1 MDVAGLTGWLDNQA
15 AVGQFSGVALIWR
28 DGAPVLSF
36 AGGVAE
42 RRFATPIRFDTRF
55 AVGSVTKVVVAA
67 ACLRLVDRGLVGL
80 HQPLTDVL
88 PSDQQPDALTPAH
101 ELHHLLSHTS
111 GLANY
116 HDTLSTSWASF
127 LSAWDR
133 VPTYH
138 ARGPADLLP
147 LFMHLPATGPPGV
160 EFAYA
165 DANYVLAGLV
175 IEAITGQPWTEF
187 ATAEVLGPA
196 GMVDSGFPYLDD
208 DPPRLATGY
217 LVTDG
222 PQERWLSNV
231 YSVPAGGMPDG
242 GLVTTATDL
251 ARLFDALEGGGL
263 LSPTAHAA
271 MTTPQDPDREVLE
284 RYGYGCV
291 VTVQDNRVTIIGHD
305 GMDPGVSASVSRY
318 RDAATTIVV
327 VSNQDRGC
335 WPVVARLAAEAALDD
350 PRS

>member
-1 MDVAGLTGWLDNQA
+1 MDVAGLTGWLA
-15 AVGQFSGVALIWR
+15 ERVSVGQFSGVAMLWQ
-28 DGAPVLSF
+28 DAAPVFSY

-42 RRFATPIRFDTRF
+42 RRHATPIRFDTRF

-67 ACLRLVDRGLVGL
+67 TCLRLVDRGLVGL

-88 PSDQQPDALTPAH
+88 PSGQQPDALTPAH
-101 ELHHLLSHTS
+101 QLHHLLSHSS

-116 HDTLSTSWASF
+116 HDTLSTSWDSF

-133 VPTYH
+133 LPTYH

-147 LFMHLPATGPPGV
+147 LFAHLPATGPPGV

-165 DANYVLAGLV
+165 DANYLLAGLV
-175 IEAITGQPWTEF
+175 IEAVTGRPWTEV
-187 ATAEVLGPA
+187 AVEEVLVPG
-196 GMVDSGFPYLDD
+196 GMIDSGFPYLDH

-217 LVTDG
+217 LVTEQ
-222 PQERWLSNV
+222 PQETWLSNM

-263 LSPTAHAA
+263 LSPAAHAA
-271 MTTPQDPDREVLE
+271 MTSPQDPARDVLE

-291 VTVQDNRVTIIGHD
+291 VTVQDGRVTIIGHD

-318 RDAATTIVV
+318 RAAAMTIVV

-335 WPVVARLAAEAALDD
+335 WPVVARLAAEAGLDD